1 MREFFGF
8 GGYTRTPE
16 GYLSWQHLT
25 LVCSFLTVMVILAIL
40 IGKHNR
46 FTSPEKKNRPV
57 VIAAILI
64 DGFEIFNITL
74 LCIRSQSLTPI
85 LHNIPLF
92 LCSIQMVA
100 IPIAAFSSGRLKEAA
115 LDFVGIFGIL
125 GAIFGT
131 LFAGQNYG
139 CYPVLSHENVVS
151 AITHSI
157 AGFTSLYVLIT
168 GYAKMKKRN
177 IGITFTILI
186 GFCVAAYIANVLID
200 YNYMFLMRPDGTPYE
215 IIYSLVNGSA
225 VFYPILVV
233 LLFLLYITAF
243 YWVFYM
249 FRNKKRKTN
258 DSLAAV

>member
-1 MREFFGF
+1 MRDFFGF

-16 GYLSWQHLT
+16 GYMSWQHLT
-25 LVCSFLTVMVILAIL
+25 LVGCFLTVMVIVAIL
-40 IGKHNR
+40 MGKRNKLA
-46 FTSPEKKNRPV
+46 TPEKKNRPV
-57 VIAAILI
+57 VIAALLI
-64 DGFEIFNITL
+64 DGFEIFNITM
-74 LCIRSQSLTPI
+74 LCIRSESLTPI

-100 IPIAAFSSGRLKEAA
+100 IPIAAFSHGRLKEAA

-131 LFAGQNYG
+131 VFAGQNYA

-168 GYAKMKKRN
+168 GHAKMKKRN

-186 GFCVAAYIANVLID
+186 GFCVAAYIANVTIP

-215 IIYSLVNGSA
+215 ILHTWVNGSR

-233 LLFLLYITAF
+233 LLFLLYITIF

-249 FRNKKRKTN
+249 FKKKKRN
-258 DSLAAV
+258 AEESCSA